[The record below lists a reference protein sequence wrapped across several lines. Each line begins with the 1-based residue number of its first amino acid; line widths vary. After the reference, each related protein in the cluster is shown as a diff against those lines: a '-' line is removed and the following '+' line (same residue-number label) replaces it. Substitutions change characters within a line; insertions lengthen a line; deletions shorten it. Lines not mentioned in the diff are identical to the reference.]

1 MTQLA
6 KKKNANFDK
15 GDSKKEEEIFS
26 FFLLLREKS
35 EKVIFPFLFVC
46 EQKMEKSFFKK

>member
-6 KKKNANFDK
+6 KKKNTNFDQV
-15 GDSKKEEEIFS
+15 DSKKEEEIFS

-35 EKVIFPFLFVC
+35 EKVIFPFLFVG
-46 EQKMEKSFFKK
+46 ESKIKKSFFKK